1 MTKKLQL
8 GDKEIT
14 YKKVSEDIVEETTPV
29 TIEQETRQFSVE
41 KMRKNLPIW
50 ENLAQN
56 LDEKIKRAKK
66 IIQIADEYTI
76 S

>member
-1 MTKKLQL
+1 MVK
-8 GDKEIT
+8 T
-14 YKKVSEDIVEETTPV
+14 YKKINEDIVEEITPKTV
-29 TIEQETRQFSVE
+29 EKEVRQFSVE

-66 IIQIADEYTI
+66 IIETADGNPI
-76 S
+76 P